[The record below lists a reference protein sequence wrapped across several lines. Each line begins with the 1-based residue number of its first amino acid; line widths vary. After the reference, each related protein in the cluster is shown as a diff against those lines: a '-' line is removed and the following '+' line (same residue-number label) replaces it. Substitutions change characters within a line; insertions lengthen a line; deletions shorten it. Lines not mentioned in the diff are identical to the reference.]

1 MTSFLI
7 STEDLARDLGAPD
20 LRVVDASWH
29 LDGRDARA
37 DFEQARIPG
46 AVFFDLDAV
55 SDHTTDLPHMLPT
68 AAAFSEVVGQLGIS
82 ATDRIVV
89 YDTVGLFSAARVWWT
104 FWLMGARDVRVL
116 DGGLPQWRAEGRQTV
131 SGPTSLLPPARFEPA
146 ERLGAVADMPT
157 VLAAISG
164 DAQIIDARPAAR
176 FLGETPEPRAGLR
189 SGHMPGALNL
199 PFKTVLDDAGR
210 LLPPSDL
217 RARFAKAGATF
228 DRPIITSCG
237 SGVTAA
243 ILTLALAELGEDSA
257 LYDGAWA
264 EWGGRSDVPIATGVA
279 QAGGATG

>member
-1 MTSFLI
+1 MASFLI

-20 LRVVDASWH
+20 LRIVDASWH

-37 DFEQARIPG
+37 EFERLRIPG

-68 AAAFSEVVGQLGIS
+68 AAAFADAAGALGIS

-104 FWLMGARDVRVL
+104 FRLMGARDVRVL
-116 DGGLPQWRAEGRQTV
+116 DGGLPRWRAEDRPTDAGPV
-131 SGPTSLLPPARFEPA
+131 SAVAPARFEPA
-146 ERLGAVADMPT
+146 GRSGAVADMAM
-157 VLAAISG
+157 VLAALSG
-164 DAQIIDARPAAR
+164 DAQIVDARPAPR
-176 FLGETPEPRAGLR
+176 FRGEAAEPRAGLR
-189 SGHMPGALNL
+189 PGHMPGALSL
-199 PFKTVLDDAGR
+199 PFKTLLDETGR
-210 LLPPSDL
+210 LLPAPDL
-217 RARFAKAGATF
+217 RQRFADAGVTF

-264 EWGGRSDVPIATGVA
+264 EWGGRSDTAVATGP
-279 QAGGATG
+279 